1 VQYLTL
7 CSLTAAPLRQREN
20 RSTTH
25 GEPPPHEQSP
35 GIAIKLPPSR
45 DRAAAYPAFQYIL
58 ITRESDNLLT
68 EIKTARRLFLPY
80 TPKPLDTSG
89 VLLTKD
95 LNTIVELLAKNTHD
109 NWASLR
115 MKEGWRYGPERNDAL
130 KEHPC
135 LVPYEE
141 LPESE
146 KEHDRKVVRELL
158 KTLLSLGF
166 GIRRK

>member
-1 VQYLTL
+1 
-7 CSLTAAPLRQREN
+7 
-20 RSTTH
+20 
-25 GEPPPHEQSP
+25 
-35 GIAIKLPPSR
+35 
-45 DRAAAYPAFQYIL
+45 
-58 ITRESDNLLT
+58 
-68 EIKTARRLFLPY
+68 
-80 TPKPLDTSG
+80 
-89 VLLTKD
+89 
-95 LNTIVELLAKNTHD
+95 
-109 NWASLR
+109 